1 MRHIVPALRR
11 NLSRTQREERPVV
24 GQKRP
29 HHQAQESSLRISVAS
44 YNVHK
49 CIGTDGNFDP
59 ARVLDVLLTLDA
71 DIIALQEADQR
82 FGSRKGLLDLK
93 ALNNRGGYVSVLE
106 EGSRALSHGWHGNV
120 ILHRTGNLTSVEKL
134 ALPGLEPRGAV
145 IADLDY
151 GGLSIRVIGAHF
163 GLLHSSRARQVDAIL
178 RAAHP
183 VNDRAV
189 ILLGDTNDWRSPE
202 RSAVRMFD
210 PHLSD
215 VDIAIASY
223 PSRFPLWPL
232 DRVLTNR
239 HVTVYEMTAVDT
251 PQARAASDHLPV
263 KAVIGVT
270 PHLAGGAR
278 EITTAE
284 LPDSPDRPGS

>member
-11 NLSRTQREERPVV
+11 NLSRAPGAEQSVV

-29 HHQAQESSLRISVAS
+29 HVPHVKPAMRISVAS
-44 YNVHK
+44 YNVHR
-49 CIGTDGNFDP
+49 CIGTDGTFDP
-59 ARVLDVLLTLDA
+59 ARVLDVLLDLDS

-93 ALNNRGGYVSVLE
+93 ALHSRGGYVSVLE

-120 ILHRTGNLTSVEKL
+120 ILHRTGNLVSVEKL

-145 IADLDY
+145 IADLDFD
-151 GGLSIRVIGAHF
+151 GLPMRVIGAHF
-163 GLLHSSRARQVDAIL
+163 GLLHSSRARQVEAIL

-183 VNDRAV
+183 VDDRAV

-202 RSAVRMFD
+202 RSAVRKFD

-215 VDIAIASY
+215 VDMAIASY

-232 DRVLTNR
+232 DRVLTSR
-239 HVTVYEMTAVDT
+239 HVTVYEMTAIET
-251 PQARAASDHLPV
+251 PQARTASDHLPV
-263 KAVIGVT
+263 RAVIGVT
-270 PHLAGGAR
+270 ADR
-278 EITTAE
+278 TAE
-284 LPDSPDRPGS
+284 NAIR